1 MIAVVV
7 AEVAAQSV
15 VPTVAEGTDCGI
27 ATVVVVG
34 FVGALAMAVA
44 ETDVFVVA
52 VAAALVGE
60 EDTPVVAQE

>member
-15 VPTVAEGTDCGI
+15 VPTVAEGTDNGI
-27 ATVVVVG
+27 ATVVVG

-52 VAAALVGE
+52 VAAASVGE

>member
-1 MIAVVV
+1 MIVVV

-27 ATVVVVG
+27 ATVVVG

-52 VAAALVGE
+52 LAAALVGE